1 MHSWILDKRSKFESP
16 FSEVTLNSMSSVLS
30 YNQFYFGPIF
40 KQKAKEEKK
49 REATQPSFMK
59 QMIYFIL
66 FMVLNLGFVLILL
79 LLFVINFVKYLKN
92 HFSHIKTQSYN
103 FCLFCQMFQIHR
115 LTISTEVTMMSLD
128 SVKLEDTNG
137 EIKMLSKFQV
147 SSIRWY

>member
-1 MHSWILDKRSKFESP
+1 
-16 FSEVTLNSMSSVLS
+16 MSSVLS
-30 YNQFYFGPIF
+30 YNQFDFGPIF

-79 LLFVINFVKYLKN
+79 LINFVKYLKN

-137 EIKMLSKFQV
+137 KIHMLSKFQV